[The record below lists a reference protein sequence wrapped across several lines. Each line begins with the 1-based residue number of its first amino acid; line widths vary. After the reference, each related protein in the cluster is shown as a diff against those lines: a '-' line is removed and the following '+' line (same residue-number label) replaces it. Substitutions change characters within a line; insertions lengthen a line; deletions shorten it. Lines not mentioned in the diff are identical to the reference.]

1 MMHHDA
7 GADMG
12 SPLVNRTPGRRHH
25 AARLV
30 PGDHRATHLAEP
42 KRSGP
47 AGGAIELQVAAAHAG
62 GLDLD
67 HNVVRSRRWIGKFHE
82 LQFAFAEKS
91 HAPHR
96 LSPACWWRTTR
107 PALNTDAKCARLC

>member
-12 SPLVNRTPGRRHH
+12 CPLVNRTPGRRHH

-30 PGDHRATHLAEP
+30 PGDDRAAHLAEP
-42 KRSGP
+42 KRSGL
-47 AGGAIELQVAAAHAG
+47 AGGAIELQVAATHAG
-62 GLDLD
+62 GLYFD
-67 HNVVRSRRWIGKFHE
+67 HDIVRSGRRIGKSHE

-96 LSPACWWRTTR
+96 LSPACLWRTTR
-107 PALNTDAKCARLC
+107 PALNTDAR